1 MAKYQNNDYN
11 EARMIPL
18 ALDKQ
23 LSFRV
28 LEFKAF
34 TVFDSH

>member
-1 MAKYQNNDYN
+1 MDKHKDNDYN
-11 EARMIPL
+11 QARMIPL
-18 ALDKQ
+18 SLDKQ